1 MNFKL
6 SQLSY
11 LLLSILVVSVPAQAA
26 IFGQNA
32 NINIESKLA
41 GSSTYLAKIPKNQ
54 EEEFVRVI
62 TEHNSEVKQLSRE
75 IKAIRVN
82 FRISNAQK
90 REILPQFRPRIQ
102 GIFSKYNGRISA
114 FNLTAAEKKLLADL
128 AKLDEKGMYELLNCP
143 DNGATM
149 CI

>member
-6 SQLSY
+6 SQLCY
-11 LLLSILVVSVPAQAA
+11 FLISILVVSIPAQAA
-26 IFGQNA
+26 VFRHSA
-32 NINIESKLA
+32 TINIESKLA
-41 GSSTYLAKIPKNQ
+41 SSSTYLAKIPKNQ

-62 TEHNSEVKQLSRE
+62 TDHNTEVKQLSGE
-75 IKAIRVN
+75 IKAVRVN

-114 FNLTAAEKKLLADL
+114 FGLTAAEKKLLADL
-128 AKLDEKGMYELLNCP
+128 AKLDEKSMYELLNCP